1 MASRFRKP
9 LRQSG
14 HNGMSDADRNP
25 VSPGEKRRGRSVT
38 LVDVARR
45 AGVSVSTAS
54 RALNGVGEMTP
65 ETRQSVVDAAA
76 ELAYTPSPLA
86 RSLRTRRT
94 MTIGFVVPDVGAT
107 FYAASLKGAQRTL
120 LEAGYHVVLM
130 DSGRDVGE
138 EIAAL
143 RTLLAHQVDGLLLAT
158 TGLDAATFEGVVGD
172 AVPCVFFDGILADV
186 GSGAASPDNLGGMR
200 TLVEHL
206 ADVHGH
212 RRIAFL
218 SGAQTESSGRE
229 RLAAFDEVSGG
240 LDVRPGDV
248 RLCEWDQESGRF
260 ATLELLD
267 LAEPPTAVVAASEE
281 LALGCLQACRSRGV
295 RIPHDLAL
303 VSFDDLY
310 FAELLDPPL
319 TSLVAPPGE
328 TGRLAA
334 ELLLDALRAPGGPR
348 REERV
353 PLTLLARASCGC
365 NPPHDGGSQ

>member
-1 MASRFRKP
+1 MDHKAV
-9 LRQSG
+9 LRDQ
-14 HNGMSDADRNP
+14 
-25 VSPGEKRRGRSVT
+25 KRRRRSVT

-65 ETRQSVVDAAA
+65 ATRESVVDAAA

-94 MTIGFVVPDVGAT
+94 MTIGFVVPDVGAS
-107 FYAASLKGAQRTL
+107 FYAASLKGAQQTL
-120 LEAGYHVVLM
+120 LAAGYHVLLM

-143 RTLLAHQVDGLLLAT
+143 RTLLAQQVDGLLLAT
-158 TGLDAATFEGVVGD
+158 TGLDAATFEQVVGD
-172 AVPCVFFDGILADV
+172 AVPCVFFDGILAEV
-186 GSGAASPDNLGGMR
+186 GAGAASPDNLGGMR
-200 TLVEHL
+200 TLIEHL
-206 ADVHGH
+206 AEVHGH

-229 RLAAFDEVSGG
+229 RLAAFHEVTAG
-240 LDVRPGDV
+240 LDVRPEDV
-248 RLCEWDQESGRF
+248 RLCEWDQHSGCA

-267 LAEPPTAVVAASEE
+267 LADPPPAVVAASEE

-295 RIPHDLAL
+295 RIPEELAL
-303 VSFDDLY
+303 VSFDDPY
-310 FAELLDPPL
+310 FAELLDPAL
-319 TSLVAPPGE
+319 TSLAAPPGE

-334 ELLLDALRAPGGPR
+334 ELLLGALRAPDGWR

-353 PLTLLARASCGC
+353 PLALLARASCGC
-365 NPPHDGGSQ
+365 KPSRHGG